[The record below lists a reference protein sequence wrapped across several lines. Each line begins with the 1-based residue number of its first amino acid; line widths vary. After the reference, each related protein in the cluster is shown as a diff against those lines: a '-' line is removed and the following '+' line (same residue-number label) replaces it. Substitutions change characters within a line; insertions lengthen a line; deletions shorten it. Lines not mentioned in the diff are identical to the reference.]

1 VIGNN
6 DQEPTM
12 DTMTCILWS
21 TVFDI
26 SELAPANEKELLSI
40 ADAVI
45 AQDGDC
51 ASIDVEDVSGAQRT
65 V

>member
-1 VIGNN
+1 
-6 DQEPTM
+6 M